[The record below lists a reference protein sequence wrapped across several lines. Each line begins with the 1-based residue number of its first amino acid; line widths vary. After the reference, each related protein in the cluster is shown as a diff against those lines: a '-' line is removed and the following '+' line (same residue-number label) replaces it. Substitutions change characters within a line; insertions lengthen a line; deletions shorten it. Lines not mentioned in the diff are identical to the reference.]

1 MDGTWLDHSR
11 WPPAGRVLAA
21 ATIMPA
27 LLLAGWLPAGLV
39 LLLFGAFRPLPV
51 LLLGGALAV
60 ALCAYAVRLT
70 RAREAPEATF
80 WQVTAVAVIAAAS
93 GLFNGL
99 FHSQQLLVRR
109 DPGTYAQYAAWL
121 ARRGSLP
128 IPYDTAAFGGAD
140 PALRFD
146 SVGFYDYGGAVV
158 PQFMPGAPMLY
169 APGHWLGGLDGL
181 LVMPAVLGALAV
193 LTVAGV
199 VARLAGARWA
209 PLAALAF
216 AVALPILYTSRT
228 TLSEIPSLILL
239 FGGLA
244 LALDARARPRVAALA
259 GLVFGLALLVRIDGL
274 RDILPVLAY
283 AGLLIAMRRAGGRA
297 AVYAPMGPWLLG
309 GLVVG
314 AGIGFAAALL
324 LARPYLSYLSGSVV
338 PLLYI
343 CAAVLVMAAA
353 GASLGPRIIAWFASR
368 AGRAPR
374 LASRVPG
381 PAAGLVFLVMLGF
394 AARPWLQTVHRV
406 AVTPEDQLNAGFI
419 EAVQQANGLPLD
431 RSRLYYEDSLYWVFW
446 YLGVPAVV
454 LATFAAALLVHR
466 MARGRGFAWVLPLAV
481 VGWTTVTT
489 LWLPAITPDH
499 PFASR
504 RLVPVVIPG
513 LVVLAVWGGR
523 WAAARARW
531 AGYGP
536 RARAVMSAIIGALLV
551 VPAAITSIGTAFTHI
566 EQGEAAQVERLCA
579 ALPRDASVL
588 IVERVT
594 SDRFPQV
601 VRGMCGVP
609 TASVRVV
616 EGDVAPRADVERLIG
631 RVRSTGRRPVLLA
644 ADRRQLAPYGTAE
657 QVVSLRTRQDE
668 RSLVSPPDGTWS
680 LNATVW
686 MTTP

>member
-1 MDGTWLDHSR
+1 MDGTGLDHSR
-11 WPPAGRVLAA
+11 WPPAGRVLAGA
-21 ATIMPA
+21 SIMPA
-27 LLLAGWLPAGLV
+27 LVLAGWLPAGLV
-39 LLLFGAFRPLPV
+39 LLLLGAFRPLPV
-51 LLLGGALAV
+51 LSLGGGLAV
-60 ALCAYAVRLT
+60 ALCAYGVRLT

-99 FHSQQLLVRR
+99 LHSQQLLVRR

-121 ARRGSLP
+121 ARKGSLP

-146 SVGFYDYGGAVV
+146 SVGFYDHGGAVV

-169 APGHWLGGLDGL
+169 APGDWLGGVHGL

-209 PLAALAF
+209 PLGALLF

-239 FGGLA
+239 FGGIA
-244 LALDARARPRVAALA
+244 LVLDARARPRAAALA

-274 RDILPVLAY
+274 RDVLPVLAY

-309 GLVVG
+309 GLVAG
-314 AGIGFAAALL
+314 AGLGFAAALV

-343 CAAVLVMAAA
+343 CAAVLLLTAA
-353 GASLGPRIIAWFASR
+353 GALLGPRIIAWFASR
-368 AGRAPR
+368 RVPR
-374 LASRVPG
+374 LASRVPEL
-381 PAAGLVFLVMLGF
+381 AAGLVVLVALGF
-394 AARPWLQTVHRV
+394 AARPWLQTVHRE
-406 AVTPEDQLNAGFI
+406 AVTPEDRLNAGFI
-419 EAVQQANGLPLD
+419 EAVQQVNGLPRD
-431 RSRLYYEDSLYWVFW
+431 ASRLYYENSLYWVIW

-454 LATFAAALLVHR
+454 LATFAAALLVRR
-466 MARGRGFAWVLPLAV
+466 MARGREFAWVLPLAV
-481 VGWTTVTT
+481 IGWTTVTT

-504 RLVPVVIPG
+504 RLVPVVLPG
-513 LVVLAVWGGR
+513 LVVLAVWGAR
-523 WAAARARW
+523 WAASRARW

-536 RARAVMSAIIGALLV
+536 RARAAMSVTVGALLV
-551 VPAAITSIGTAFTHI
+551 VPAAITSIGTAFTPM
-566 EQGEAAQVERLCA
+566 EQGEVAQVERLCA
-579 ALPRDASVL
+579 ALPRDAAVL

-594 SDRFPQV
+594 TDRFPQV

-609 TASVRVV
+609 TASVRVE

-631 RVRSTGRRPVLLA
+631 RVRAAGRRPVLLA
-644 ADRRQLAPYGTAE
+644 AERRQLAPYGTAE
-657 QVVSLRTRQDE
+657 EVVNLRTRQDE

-680 LNATVW
+680 LNAVVW